1 MALNNPKSHDSS
13 DSEDDPWEIVDDETT
28 PLALA
33 TSSNGVTAAAV
44 PDSYIGEVTDAN
56 VERETNQIGTNVP
69 DSMSDS
75 GEVGSDSFATAISS
89 ITVERHTTSDVKEGE
104 DDVNNEEGVDSLAL
118 EEEQEV
124 PPGALLDLTEK
135 LLGSDESKAKV
146 ADEDVEELAAY
157 YDETLGRWVFPLD
170 DAAGIAS
177 PSAPPLPNT
186 EAPDTL
192 VVALVAESPGK
203 KDDEKSEQ
211 MEPEKEQYEKAATDT
226 TVAVSEDD
234 SSEKTGEEK
243 SENSD
248 LVDSLS
254 NMGFDKEQVE
264 KTIGDLREAGAT
276 DIGYDSVIDRMSWS
290 FAESHDTAD
299 KEKPESSDLLESL
312 SNMGFKKEQVEKA
325 VSVLREEGADEI
337 DADSVIGQMERE
349 KNDAL
354 PWDPFIEFSAQ
365 EIDQQRELF
374 RRRTRNAAQNIGF
387 SAKELWSNVKDE
399 SQRFSTN
406 FKAKCDE
413 ADIPAQTARAT
424 TQVKYAASSAK
435 DCICRANKEYR
446 ITDKL
451 ATAAVV
457 GGATLLVLGNPRAGV
472 GVIAVAGATLAA
484 GEAMKHS
491 SAQSSSTYTRDYG
504 LGRGEGLH
512 LD

>member
-1 MALNNPKSHDSS
+1 MALNNPKPHDSS

-33 TSSNGVTAAAV
+33 ASPNGATATAV
-44 PDSYIGEVTDAN
+44 PDSYIGEVTDTNAKC
-56 VERETNQIGTNVP
+56 ETNQIGTYVP
-69 DSMSDS
+69 DRMSDS
-75 GEVGSDSFATAISS
+75 GEVGSDSFATAVSS

-104 DDVNNEEGVDSLAL
+104 DDVNNEGGVDSLAQ

-124 PPGALLDLTEK
+124 PPGALLDLSEK

-170 DAAGIAS
+170 DAAGVAS
-177 PSAPPLPNT
+177 PSAPTLGNT

-192 VVALVAESPGK
+192 VVALAAESPGK

-211 MEPEKEQYEKAATDT
+211 MEHEKEQYE
-226 TVAVSEDD
+226 
-234 SSEKTGEEK
+234 EKTGEEK

-254 NMGFDKEQVE
+254 NMGFDEEQVE

-276 DIGYDSVIDRMSWS
+276 DIDYDSVIDRMSCS
-290 FAESHDTAD
+290 FAESHDTTD

-325 VSVLREEGADEI
+325 VSVLREEGAEEI

-365 EIDQQRELF
+365 EIDQQRELL
-374 RRRTRNAAQNIGF
+374 RHQTRNVARNIGL

-406 FKAKCDE
+406 FKSKCDE
-413 ADIPAQTARAT
+413 ADIPVQTARVT

-435 DCICRANKEYR
+435 DSICRANKEYR

-472 GVIAVAGATLAA
+472 GIIAVAGATLAA